1 MPSVRQVVAVGATA
15 AVIVGLVAWVARAW
29 TASSGTRACNGHP
42 ELCSRRYDEVAYA
55 ATHNSMSSPDV
66 VRVWTEQDGDI
77 RSQLDAGVRALLIDT
92 HHWTPLLSDEQLT
105 TAEPYLPPQVAKP
118 LLATLGPLCQAQDGT
133 FLCHNQ
139 CALGAIPLLD
149 ALRTLQQFLDAN
161 PDEVVTLIIQDA
173 ISPDETA
180 AESALPDSTPT
191 STSTNPA
198 LPGPRSA
205 T

>member
-42 ELCSRRYDEVAYA
+42 ELCSRRYDEVVYA

-66 VRVWTEQDGDI
+66 VRVWPEQDGDI

-92 HHWTPLLSDEQLT
+92 HDWTPLLSDEQLT

-118 LLATLGPLCQAQDGT
+118 LLATLGPLRQAQDGT